1 MAYDYI
7 NSMVEDINQIWL
19 DGDQY
24 RHGSWSDC
32 DTFDQLI
39 DQMYDDL
46 FIDDSVT
53 GNASGSY
60 TFNSYEARECV
71 YGNEDLFED
80 AAAEFGLNAETIA
93 RHIFDYEWIDVT
105 IRCSLLS
112 QALREWEDRYDIES
126 QFNEMIAQRDE
137 EEAE

>member
-7 NSMVEDINQIWL
+7 DSMIEDINNIWM

-24 RHGSWSDC
+24 RYGSWSDC

-46 FIDDSVT
+46 FVDDAVT
-53 GNASGSY
+53 GNESGSY
-60 TFNSYEARECV
+60 TFNSYESRECV
-71 YGNEDLFED
+71 YGNEYLFED
-80 AAAEFGLNAETIA
+80 AATEFGLSSETIA

-105 IRCSLLS
+105 IRCYLLS
-112 QALREWEDRYDIES
+112 DALREWADRYDIEN